1 VGVETRTSDAPHLLR
16 DFARSQGLCGQLWTR
31 LAARIRPDL
40 GRGRTV
46 LSKAARP
53 KSVRPVSLA
62 GYHPPAAGLTPATA
76 VISQNQ

>member
-1 VGVETRTSDAPHLLR
+1 M
-16 DFARSQGLCGQLWTR
+16 WTR

-46 LSKAARP
+46 LSKAERP

-62 GYHPPAAGLTPATA
+62 GFSPPGCPSVTGMA
-76 VISQNQ
+76 VKRPKQ